1 MTREEQI
8 LREDLRT
15 VKIIIRDL
23 KRELVLLERDHYQ
36 QKSFLS
42 MLLNLINV
50 VIKRS
55 Y

>member
-8 LREDLRT
+8 LREDLML
-15 VKIIIRDL
+15 VKSIVRDL
-23 KRELVLLERDHYQ
+23 KRKILLLERDHYQ
-36 QKSFLS
+36 QKSYLS